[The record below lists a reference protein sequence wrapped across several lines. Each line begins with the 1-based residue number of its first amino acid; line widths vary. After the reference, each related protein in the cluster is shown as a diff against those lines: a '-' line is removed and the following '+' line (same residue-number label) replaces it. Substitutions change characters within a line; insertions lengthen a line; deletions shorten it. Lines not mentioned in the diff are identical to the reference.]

1 MTTATVMQD
10 SMLTVLSIY
19 WPHACNLH
27 LCTFVQCVSG
37 LNLGEIINIQTNLIN
52 LFHSVLM
59 VLYVFFQLIQDE
71 IKALVQ
77 LQNRQISTQTH
88 SLEPSKNP
96 KPLEDLVESTFTSSA
111 PGPLWPPQLTVHSQ
125 ESSEEGM
132 VTVLSS
138 GYGTLSTWE
147 HRLETGRPSST
158 EGRDEALWSPN
169 QQDGSLTPSPIPDT
183 SPLGHNP
190 LIRANDKLQTTE
202 TVSLDVP
209 TDKQRVI
216 R

>member
-1 MTTATVMQD
+1 
-10 SMLTVLSIY
+10 
-19 WPHACNLH
+19 
-27 LCTFVQCVSG
+27 
-37 LNLGEIINIQTNLIN
+37 
-52 LFHSVLM
+52 M
-59 VLYVFFQLIQDE
+59 VLHVFFQLIQDE

-77 LQNRQISTQTH
+77 LQKRQISTQTH
-88 SLEPSKNP
+88 SLEPSKDS
-96 KPLEDLVESTFTSSA
+96 KPLEDPVGNTFTLSA
-111 PGPLWPPQLTVHSQ
+111 PGPLSPPQLTVHPQ

-147 HRLETGRPSST
+147 HGLETGRPSST

-183 SPLGHNP
+183 SLQGQN
-190 LIRANDKLQTTE
+190 LLSRAKDKLQTTE
-202 TVSLDVP
+202 TVALDVL